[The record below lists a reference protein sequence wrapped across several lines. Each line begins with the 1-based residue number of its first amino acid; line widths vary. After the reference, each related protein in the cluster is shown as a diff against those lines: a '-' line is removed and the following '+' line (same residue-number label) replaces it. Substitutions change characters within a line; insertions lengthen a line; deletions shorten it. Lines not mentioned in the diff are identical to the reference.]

1 MVTIFQAGAARGRHG
16 ASLPFRTAFTE
27 GRHLSLTDDLT
38 PMIAAEAQAL
48 GFDLVRVKLFAGDDR
63 TLQVMAERPDT
74 RQLTIDDCGALS
86 RAISERLD
94 ALEEAGKDPIDGT
107 YRLEVS
113 SPGIDRPLTRR
124 ADFADWAGHEAR
136 ISVVEAVD
144 GLKTVKGDIVGID
157 GDIVTIADNKHG
169 TQKIAFDNIHSA
181 KLKLTDALIA
191 STAPLAQDGAEFI
204 EEEGQD

>member
-1 MVTIFQAGAARGRHG
+1 M
-16 ASLPFRTAFTE
+16 
-27 GRHLSLTDDLT
+27 TDLAIAEE
-38 PMIAAEAQAL
+38 IAATEATAL
-48 GFDLVRVKLFAGDDR
+48 GFDLVRVKMFSGDER

-74 RQLTIDDCGALS
+74 RQLSIDDCGALS
-86 RAISERLD
+86 RAISARLD
-94 ALEEAGKDPIDGT
+94 ALEEAGEDPIDGA

-136 ISVVEAVD
+136 IALVEEVD
-144 GLKTVKGDIVGID
+144 GLKTIKGDIVGIA
-157 GDIVTIADNKHG
+157 GDIVTVADKKHG
-169 TQKIAFDNIHSA
+169 TRTIAFDNIHSA

-191 STAPLAQDGAEFI
+191 STAPLSDDGAEFI